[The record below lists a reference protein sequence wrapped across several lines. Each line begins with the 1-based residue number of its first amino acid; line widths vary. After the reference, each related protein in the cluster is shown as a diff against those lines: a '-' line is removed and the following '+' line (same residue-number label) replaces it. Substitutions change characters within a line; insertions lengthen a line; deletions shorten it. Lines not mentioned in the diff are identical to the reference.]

1 MDPNKEIDDLE
12 EIEESEGPELGDN
25 DEEFE
30 PELDDSDSDVKNIMD
45 DNEPDEEAV
54 GNEIVEDIDD
64 DASIYDANDSDI
76 MEEEEDDDANI
87 DEENALEDS
96 IVKNTDNKKS
106 KSKKTK
112 QNIPISSQYSSDYD
126 NDDDED
132 DDEDDENYLQKFSRE
147 INKQYIEREHPEG
160 VFHNYNEISTLSKI
174 IRDKNNNII
183 DPLHRTIP
191 FLTKYEKTRI
201 IGQRAKQINSCAKP
215 FVNVPQHIIDGYI
228 IAELELKQKKI
239 PFIIKRPI
247 PGGGSEYWN
256 VKDLEL
262 I

>member
-12 EIEESEGPELGDN
+12 EPEENN
-25 DEEFE
+25 DEDFE
-30 PELDDSDSDVKNIMD
+30 PELDDSDLDDADDIVNNNENDDEALDNEVVEDTDD
-45 DNEPDEEAV
+45 DNT
-54 GNEIVEDIDD
+54 
-64 DASIYDANDSDI
+64 SIIGDGDGDNSDSDSDNDSGD
-76 MEEEEDDDANI
+76 N
-87 DEENALEDS
+87 DEENTLEDS

-106 KSKKTK
+106 KSKTTK
-112 QNIPISSQYSSDYD
+112 PNIQMNTQYSSDYD
-126 NDDDED
+126 SEEE

-147 INKQYIEREHPEG
+147 INKQYIEKEHPEC

-174 IRDKNNNII
+174 TRDKNNNII

-201 IGQRAKQINSCAKP
+201 IGQRAKQINSGAKP

>member
-1 MDPNKEIDDLE
+1 MDPNKDIDDFEEAE
-12 EIEESEGPELGDN
+12 EIEESEGPE
-25 DEEFE
+25 
-30 PELDDSDSDVKNIMD
+30 ELDLEVDDSDSDEKID
-45 DNEPDEEAV
+45 LEDNDLDEEV
-54 GNEIVEDIDD
+54 VENEIIADTDD
-64 DASIYDANDSDI
+64 DASIYDDDASDVVGDDDDDDDNNDI
-76 MEEEEDDDANI
+76 GEED
-87 DEENALEDS
+87 ALED
-96 IVKNTDNKKS
+96 IIIKNKDNKKT
-106 KSKKTK
+106 KSKTTK
-112 QNIPISSQYSSDYD
+112 QTIQINSQYSSDYD
-126 NDDDED
+126 SDEDEDNDD
-132 DDEDDENYLQKFSRE
+132 DDENYLQKFSKE
-147 INKQYIEREHPEG
+147 INKKYIEREHPECI
-160 VFHNYNEISTLSKI
+160 FHNYNEISALSNV

-183 DPLHRTIP
+183 DPLHRTVP

-201 IGQRAKQINSCAKP
+201 IGQRAKQINSGAKP

>member
-12 EIEESEGPELGDN
+12 EINE
-25 DEEFE
+25 EEFE
-30 PELDDSDSDVKNIMD
+30 PELDDSDID
-45 DNEPDEEAV
+45 DIVDNTENDEEAV
-54 GNEIVEDIDD
+54 GNEIVEDTDD
-64 DASIYDANDSDI
+64 EASIYD
-76 MEEEEDDDANI
+76 DDDDGDDGDDVD
-87 DEENALEDS
+87 DEENTLEDS

-106 KSKKTK
+106 KRTK
-112 QNIPISSQYSSDYD
+112 QNIQIVSQYNSDYD
-126 NDDDED
+126 NNDEEDYDD
-132 DDEDDENYLQKFSRE
+132 DDENYLQKFSRE
-147 INKQYIEREHPEG
+147 INKQYIEREHPEC

-201 IGQRAKQINSCAKP
+201 IGQRAKQINSGAKP

>member
-1 MDPNKEIDDLE
+1 MDPNKEIDDLDLE
-12 EIEESEGPELGDN
+12 ETAEIN
-25 DEEFE
+25 DEDFE
-30 PELDDSDSDVKNIMD
+30 PDET
-45 DNEPDEEAV
+45 DEEAV
-54 GNEIVEDIDD
+54 GNKIVEDTDD
-64 DASIYDANDSDI
+64 DASIYDDNDNTSDI
-76 MEEEEDDDANI
+76 MGDDDVIALDDDNDDNNEDDNI

-96 IVKNTDNKKS
+96 IAKNTDNKKT
-106 KSKKTK
+106 KTK
-112 QNIPISSQYSSDYD
+112 PQKTKAIIQMDAQYG
-126 NDDDED
+126 DDDDDGD
-132 DDEDDENYLQKFSRE
+132 DDDIDDENDENYLQKFSKE
-147 INKQYIEREHPEG
+147 INKQYIEREHPEC

-201 IGQRAKQINSCAKP
+201 IGQRAKQINSGAKP

>member
-1 MDPNKEIDDLE
+1 MDPNKEIDDFEDFE
-12 EIEESEGPELGDN
+12 EPEETN
-25 DEEFE
+25 DE
-30 PELDDSDSDVKNIMD
+30 DSDSDEKVDIKENDLD
-45 DNEPDEEAV
+45 DEVGEDIEDIEDIEE
-54 GNEIVEDIDD
+54 NVEDNDED
-64 DASIYDANDSDI
+64 TSVFEDVDSDVDDI
-76 MEEEEDDDANI
+76 EDDIEDL
-87 DEENALEDS
+87 ENALED
-96 IVKNTDNKKS
+96 NLANN
-106 KSKKTK
+106 KKTK
-112 QNIPISSQYSSDYD
+112 SKPMKQNMQINSQYNGEYDSGDYD
-126 NDDDED
+126 SDEED
-132 DDEDDENYLQKFSRE
+132 DDDENYLQKFSRE
-147 INKQYIEREHPEG
+147 INKKYIEREHPEC
-160 VFHNYNEISTLSKI
+160 VFHNYNEISALSNV

-201 IGQRAKQINSCAKP
+201 IGQRAKQINSGAKP
-215 FVNVPQHIIDGYI
+215 FVNVPQHIMDGYI

>member
-1 MDPNKEIDDLE
+1 MDPNKEIDDLDLE
-12 EIEESEGPELGDN
+12 ETAEIN
-25 DEEFE
+25 DEDFE
-30 PELDDSDSDVKNIMD
+30 PDET
-45 DNEPDEEAV
+45 DEEAV
-54 GNEIVEDIDD
+54 GNEIVEDTDD
-64 DASIYDANDSDI
+64 DASIYNDNDNTSDI
-76 MEEEEDDDANI
+76 MGDDDNEDDDDNDDI

-96 IVKNTDNKKS
+96 IVKNTNNKKS
-106 KSKKTK
+106 KSKPQKTK
-112 QNIPISSQYSSDYD
+112 AIIQIDAQYG
-126 NDDDED
+126 DDDD
-132 DDEDDENYLQKFSRE
+132 DDIDDENDENYLQKFSKE
-147 INKQYIEREHPEG
+147 INKQYIEREHPEC

-201 IGQRAKQINSCAKP
+201 IGQRAKQINSGAKP

>member
-12 EIEESEGPELGDN
+12 EIEESDGLEEETN

-30 PELDDSDSDVKNIMD
+30 PELDSDSDEKIDIEDNDLDEEVG
-45 DNEPDEEAV
+45 DNEV
-54 GNEIVEDIDD
+54 IVDTDD
-64 DASIYDANDSDI
+64 DASIYDDDASDVVGDDNDSDI
-76 MEEEEDDDANI
+76 DNDIVQGD
-87 DEENALEDS
+87 ALEDS
-96 IVKNTDNKKS
+96 IIKNKDNKKT
-106 KSKKTK
+106 KSKTTK
-112 QNIPISSQYSSDYD
+112 QTIQINSQYSSDYD
-126 NDDDED
+126 SDEED
-132 DDEDDENYLQKFSRE
+132 DYDDDENYLQKFSKE
-147 INKQYIEREHPEG
+147 INKQYIEREHPECI
-160 VFHNYNEISTLSKI
+160 FHNYNEISALTKV

-183 DPLHRTIP
+183 DPLHRTVP

-201 IGQRAKQINSCAKP
+201 IGQRAKQINSGAKP

>member
-1 MDPNKEIDDLE
+1 MH
-12 EIEESEGPELGDN
+12 DN
-25 DEEFE
+25 Q
-30 PELDDSDSDVKNIMD
+30 PQYRGVKNIQQ
-45 DNEPDEEAV
+45 
-54 GNEIVEDIDD
+54 
-64 DASIYDANDSDI
+64 YDTQPNQHTNRQA
-76 MEEEEDDDANI
+76 
-87 DEENALEDS
+87 
-96 IVKNTDNKKS
+96 
-106 KSKKTK
+106 
-112 QNIPISSQYSSDYD
+112 
-126 NDDDED
+126 
-132 DDEDDENYLQKFSRE
+132 NYLQKFSKE
-147 INKQYIEREHPEG
+147 INKQYIESEHPEC

-201 IGQRAKQINSCAKP
+201 IGQRAKQINSGAKP

-256 VKDLEL
+256 VNDLEL

>member
-12 EIEESEGPELGDN
+12 EPEENN
-25 DEEFE
+25 DEDFE
-30 PELDDSDSDVKNIMD
+30 PELDDSDLDDADDIVNNNENDDEAVDNEVVEDTDD
-45 DNEPDEEAV
+45 DNT
-54 GNEIVEDIDD
+54 
-64 DASIYDANDSDI
+64 SIIGDGDGDNSDSDSDNDSGD
-76 MEEEEDDDANI
+76 N
-87 DEENALEDS
+87 DEENTLEDS

-106 KSKKTK
+106 KSKTAKP
-112 QNIPISSQYSSDYD
+112 NIQMNTQYSSDYD
-126 NDDDED
+126 SEEED
-132 DDEDDENYLQKFSRE
+132 DDDDENYLQKFSRE
-147 INKQYIEREHPEG
+147 INKQYIEKEHPEC

-174 IRDKNNNII
+174 TRDKNNNII

-201 IGQRAKQINSCAKP
+201 IGQRAKQINSGAKP

>member
-1 MDPNKEIDDLE
+1 MDPNKDIDDLEESE
-12 EIEESEGPELGDN
+12 EIEESEGPE
-25 DEEFE
+25 
-30 PELDDSDSDVKNIMD
+30 ELDLEVDDSDSDEKIDLEDND
-45 DNEPDEEAV
+45 DDEEV
-54 GNEIVEDIDD
+54 VENEIVDDTDD
-64 DASIYDANDSDI
+64 DASIYDDDASDDEADD
-76 MEEEEDDDANI
+76 MDDMDDDNNI
-87 DEENALEDS
+87 DKEDALEDS
-96 IVKNTDNKKS
+96 IIKNKDNKKT
-106 KSKKTK
+106 KSKTTK
-112 QNIPISSQYSSDYD
+112 QTIQINSQYSSDYD
-126 NDDDED
+126 SDEDED
-132 DDEDDENYLQKFSRE
+132 DDDDENYLQKFSKE
-147 INKQYIEREHPEG
+147 INKQYIEREHPECI
-160 VFHNYNEISTLSKI
+160 FHNYNEISALTKV

-183 DPLHRTIP
+183 DPLHRTVP

-201 IGQRAKQINSCAKP
+201 IGQRAKQINSGAKP

>member
-12 EIEESEGPELGDN
+12 EMEESEGPEEETN

-30 PELDDSDSDVKNIMD
+30 PELDSDSDEKNDIED
-45 DNEPDEEAV
+45 NDLDEEEGDNEV
-54 GNEIVEDIDD
+54 IVDTDD
-64 DASIYDANDSDI
+64 DASIYDDDASDDDVGNDVDDEDTLEDSIKENKKTKPKTNKQNIQLNTEYNSDDSD
-76 MEEEEDDDANI
+76 EEDDD
-87 DEENALEDS
+87 D
-96 IVKNTDNKKS
+96 
-106 KSKKTK
+106 
-112 QNIPISSQYSSDYD
+112 
-126 NDDDED
+126 
-132 DDEDDENYLQKFSRE
+132 DDENYLQKFSRE
-147 INKQYIEREHPEG
+147 INKQYIEKEHPECI
-160 VFHNYNEISTLSKI
+160 FHNYNEISALSKV

-183 DPLHRTIP
+183 DPLHRTVP

-201 IGQRAKQINSCAKP
+201 IGQRAKQINSGAKP

>member
-1 MDPNKEIDDLE
+1 MDPNKEIDDFE
-12 EIEESEGPELGDN
+12 EIEETEETN
-25 DEEFE
+25 DEELDQE
-30 PELDDSDSDVKNIMD
+30 VDDSDSDEKIDIEDNDVDEDVGDDENIE
-45 DNEPDEEAV
+45 NT
-54 GNEIVEDIDD
+54 D
-64 DASIYDANDSDI
+64 DASIYDEDASEVDNEDDEVDDVDQEGALEDNIIKNKKTKSKTTNQNIQLNSQYNSDYDSD
-76 MEEEEDDDANI
+76 EEDDD
-87 DEENALEDS
+87 DE
-96 IVKNTDNKKS
+96 
-106 KSKKTK
+106 
-112 QNIPISSQYSSDYD
+112 
-126 NDDDED
+126 
-132 DDEDDENYLQKFSRE
+132 DENYLQKFSRE
-147 INKQYIEREHPEG
+147 INKQYIEKAHPEC
-160 VFHNYNEISTLSKI
+160 VFHNYNEISALSKV

-183 DPLHRTIP
+183 DPLHRTVP

-201 IGQRAKQINSCAKP
+201 IGQRAKQINSGAKP